1 MALLVKNVASP
12 FGPAVPYWRVE
23 QFEVKRERRKFAE
36 VNDPVWGAREGAVER
51 IPNSPYA
58 HVYTVVALL
67 CGYVSEEVAR
77 QGFGPAEE
85 ERVEVVGAR
94 AKEAYEQIRR
104 GPTPVSALALVY
116 DAAKARI
123 ASLPGHRLEQFEDA

>member
-1 MALLVKNVASP
+1 MALNVKNVASP

-36 VNDPVWGAREGAVER
+36 VNDPAWGSREGAVER
-51 IPNSPYA
+51 IPNSAHA
-58 HVYTVVALL
+58 HVYVVVALL
-67 CGYVSEEVAR
+67 CGYVSEEVAK

-85 ERVEVVGAR
+85 ERVEIVGAK
-94 AKEAYEQIRR
+94 AKEAYESIRR
-104 GPTPVSALALVY
+104 GKKPVSALAHVY
-116 DAAKARI
+116 DLAKAKI